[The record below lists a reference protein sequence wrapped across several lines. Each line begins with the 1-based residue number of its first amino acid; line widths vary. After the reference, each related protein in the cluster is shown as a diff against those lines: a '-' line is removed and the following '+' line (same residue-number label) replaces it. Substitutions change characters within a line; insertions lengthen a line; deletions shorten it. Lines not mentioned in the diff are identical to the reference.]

1 MVVVDV
7 VATVVVVEVG
17 ASDDATVVV
26 VAGAVVVVA
35 GVDVGGAVVVV
46 VGATVVVVVEV
57 VVVVVVVVVV
67 AGKACQWAYRV
78 KSPVWPWLSPALIW
92 VPPDVAVYQPLKV
105 YPVRVGSV
113 GSVAIAPPVVVVAS
127 PSVTVEPPWLS

>member
-7 VATVVVVEVG
+7 VATVVDVEVG

-26 VAGAVVVVA
+26 VAGAVVDVA

-57 VVVVVVVVVV
+57 VVVVVVVVGGVV
-67 AGKACQWAYRV
+67 VVVVVGTACHWAYRM
-78 KSPVWPWLSPALIW
+78 KSAVWLCAVPGVIW
-92 VPPDVAVYQPLKV
+92 VPPDVAVYQPLNV
-105 YPVRVGSV
+105 
-113 GSVAIAPPVVVVAS
+113 
-127 PSVTVEPPWLS
+127 